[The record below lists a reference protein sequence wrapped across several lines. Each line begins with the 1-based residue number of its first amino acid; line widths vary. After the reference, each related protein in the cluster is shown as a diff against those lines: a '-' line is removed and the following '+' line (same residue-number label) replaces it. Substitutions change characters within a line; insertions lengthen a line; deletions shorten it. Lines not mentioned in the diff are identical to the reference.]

1 MQLGVVYLKLTT
13 QSIQLSNPLYN
24 QTGWNFMSEKFS
36 FGASSVMREVPPG
49 QTAVIKFNGKAEKV
63 ETDWG
68 DKFSYQILI
77 YSHPS
82 YESIPNAGIES
93 VWQSKSQASENLFT
107 ALSQGIKELTK
118 AYEEEKWELIR
129 SQEGVYFLQQ
139 L

>member
-1 MQLGVVYLKLTT
+1 
-13 QSIQLSNPLYN
+13 
-24 QTGWNFMSEKFS
+24 MSEKFS

-68 DKFSYQILI
+68 DKFSYKILI

-82 YESIPNAGIES
+82 YDSIPKEGIES
-93 VWQSKSQASENLFT
+93 TWQSKSQASENLFT

-118 AYEEEKWELIR
+118 AFDEARWELIR

>member
-1 MQLGVVYLKLTT
+1 MG
-13 QSIQLSNPLYN
+13 
-24 QTGWNFMSEKFS
+24 EKFS

-68 DKFSYQILI
+68 DKFSYKILI

-82 YESIPNAGIES
+82 YDSIPKEGIES
-93 VWQSKSQASENLFT
+93 TWQSKSQAAENLLK
-107 ALSQGIKELTK
+107 ALESGIKELTK
-118 AYEEEKWELIR
+118 SFEEDKWELIR

>member
-1 MQLGVVYLKLTT
+1 MTKDKY
-13 QSIQLSNPLYN
+13 
-24 QTGWNFMSEKFS
+24 S
-36 FGASSVMREVPPG
+36 FGATSVMREVPPG

-63 ETDWG
+63 DTDWG
-68 DKFSYQILI
+68 DKFSYPILI

-82 YESIPNAGIES
+82 YESIPKEGIES

-107 ALSQGIKELTK
+107 ALESGIDNLTK
-118 AYEEEKWELIR
+118 AFNEERWELIR

>member
-1 MQLGVVYLKLTT
+1 MGD
-13 QSIQLSNPLYN
+13 
-24 QTGWNFMSEKFS
+24 KFS

-68 DKFSYQILI
+68 DKFSYRILI

-82 YESIPNAGIES
+82 YDSIPKA
-93 VWQSKSQASENLFT
+93 AENLMT
-107 ALSQGIKELTK
+107 ALNSGIKNLTK
-118 AYEEEKWELIR
+118 SFEEDKWELIR

>member
-1 MQLGVVYLKLTT
+1 MKDKY
-13 QSIQLSNPLYN
+13 
-24 QTGWNFMSEKFS
+24 S
-36 FGASSVMREVPPG
+36 FGAASVMREVPPG

-68 DKFSYQILI
+68 DKFSYPIII

-82 YESIPNAGIES
+82 YESISKEGIES
-93 VWQSKSQASENLFT
+93 VWQSKSQASENLFS
-107 ALSQGIKELTK
+107 ALESGIDNLTK
-118 AYEEEKWELIR
+118 AFNQERWELIR

>member
-1 MQLGVVYLKLTT
+1 MKDKY
-13 QSIQLSNPLYN
+13 
-24 QTGWNFMSEKFS
+24 S
-36 FGASSVMREVPPG
+36 FGAASVMREVPPG

-63 ETDWG
+63 DTDWG
-68 DKFSYQILI
+68 DKFSYPILI

-82 YESIPNAGIES
+82 YESIPKEGIES

-107 ALSQGIKELTK
+107 ALESGIDNLTK
-118 AYEEEKWELIR
+118 AFNEERWELIR